1 MEYKL
6 NEILF
11 PYSEKNTEQKYFPVA
26 VGKYGIRKR
35 EDIYKKELAKDF
47 SKNKVI
53 RKNTLTIGMGSTQID
68 IGILDTDDVYSVSP
82 AYHTYKINTDIVIPK
97 YLDWLLKCVNPE
109 LSKMYMIASARQGKS
124 VDFERMMK
132 HKISIP
138 SLEEQEKINK
148 ILSKIYEAKIKFC
161 EVSQKYNDIVKSQFI
176 EMFGNLKDTVRLG
189 DCCDV
194 HARIGWQAL
203 TTKEHRPTGDYML
216 ITGTDF
222 KDNEIDYSTC
232 VYVEKD
238 RYEMDPHIILKN
250 DDVLIT
256 KDGTIGKVAI
266 VHNLPKPATLNGGV
280 FVVRPD
286 ERFNKEYIAYVFK
299 GPLFE
304 EYVEK
309 SKTGATIKHLNQKHL
324 VEFNI
329 PVPSIDKQVEFA
341 KFAQQID
348 KSKFIN
354 YSRYFLWEFLTLFSS
369 TIAYSS
375 VVSILA

>member
-1 MEYKL
+1 MKYQLKDIISEYT
-6 NEILF
+6 
-11 PYSEKNTEQKYFPVA
+11 EKNTNGEYEPVA

-35 EDIYKKELAKDF
+35 SDIYKKELAKDY

-53 RKNTLTIGMGSTQID
+53 RKNTMIVGMGSTQID
-68 IGILDTDDVYSVSP
+68 IGVLSSDDIYSVSP
-82 AYHTYKINTDIVIPK
+82 AYHTFSINSSIIRSE
-97 YLDWLLKCVNPE
+97 YLDYLFQAKNSLYT
-109 LSKMYMIASARQGKS
+109 SRYMIASARQGKTVNLKDMLFET
-124 VDFERMMK
+124 VDIPDFDVQQKTVE
-132 HKISIP
+132 KINEIKDCI
-138 SLEEQEKINK
+138 SLEEKQLALYDE
-148 ILSKIYEAKIKFC
+148 LIK
-161 EVSQKYNDIVKSQFI
+161 SRFI

-266 VHNLPKPATLNGGV
+266 VHSLPKPATLNGGV

-348 KSKFIN
+348 KSKFIVQKRIDT
-354 YSRYFLWEFLTLFSS
+354 YKELLAKKMDEYFN
-369 TIAYSS
+369 
-375 VVSILA
+375 